1 MSINVQ
7 WKMRKKCFTFFSIF
21 SILCFLNE
29 FKITCGIYNDAD
41 DLVNELDRPSEY
53 ENFNYTKKC
62 HTQKLLRCPLFDF
75 LIFYP
80 SLICR
85 LFFFCHYVFIKNHL
99 DDDFFSSTE
108 CDDNVVKGSQLLL
121 LLHCTLHVN
130 SDFSIFR

>member
-53 ENFNYTKKC
+53 ENFNYTKKMP
-62 HTQKLLRCPLFDF
+62 HTEAAPL
-75 LIFYP
+75 P
-80 SLICR
+80 
-85 LFFFCHYVFIKNHL
+85 
-99 DDDFFSSTE
+99 
-108 CDDNVVKGSQLLL
+108 VV
-121 LLHCTLHVN
+121 
-130 SDFSIFR
+130 